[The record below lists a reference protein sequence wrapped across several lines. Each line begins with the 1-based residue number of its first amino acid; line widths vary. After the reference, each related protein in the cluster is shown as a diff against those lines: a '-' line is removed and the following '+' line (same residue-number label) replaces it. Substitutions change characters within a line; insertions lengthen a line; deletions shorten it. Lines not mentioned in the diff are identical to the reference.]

1 MNERTN
7 QSGTDPTRQ
16 GTKRGE
22 REIVVGPFP
31 TFWNAKHENVLNV
44 VRKKNNKQQE
54 KTKLTVNNVSNAGIF
69 YFLFC
74 RA

>member
-16 GTKRGE
+16 GEKGGMRET

-44 VRKKNNKQQE
+44 VWKKQQTSRKKNE
-54 KTKLTVNNVSNAGIF
+54 IDS
-69 YFLFC
+69 
-74 RA
+74 